1 VKNFENRLTFGEVIG
16 MSLVS
21 CFFDSRC
28 ISPAGRAL
36 SIEPQQRQVNE
47 GQTDGQTD
55 GHPTV
60 ASCIEPDLHTILAV
74 STSGS
79 AVGQKGRNVR
89 CPRRDTAN

>member
-47 GQTDGQTD
+47 GQTDRQTD
-55 GHPTV
+55 TRQLH
-60 ASCIEPDLHTILAV
+60 CIEPDLHTILAV
-74 STSGS
+74 PTSGS